1 MRSSTKV
8 VWLGYA
14 SIALAFIWGI
24 GIVPA
29 IMARRMSAETMPSA
43 IAAREISD
51 LRGGRLLATI
61 GLGLNIVVIAML
73 IWIQISTRVL

>member
-14 SIALAFIWGI
+14 SIAMAFIWGV

-29 IMARRMSAETMPSA
+29 IVARRMATEALPLATQP
-43 IAAREISD
+43 RELSD

-61 GLGLNIVVIAML
+61 GLGLNILVIAML

>member
-14 SIALAFIWGI
+14 SIALAFVWGV

-29 IMARRMSAETMPSA
+29 IMARR
-43 IAAREISD
+43 IARSSVGTTPREVSD

-61 GLGLNIVVIAML
+61 GLGLNILVIAMV

>member
-1 MRSSTKV
+1 MSSSTKV

-14 SIALAFIWGI
+14 SIALAFIWGV

-29 IMARRMSAETMPSA
+29 VMARH
-43 IAAREISD
+43 IARSSVGTTPREVSD

-61 GLGLNIVVIAML
+61 GLGLNILVIAMV

>member
-1 MRSSTKV
+1 MRCSTKV

-14 SIALAFIWGI
+14 SIAFAFIWGV

-29 IMARRMSAETMPSA
+29 IVARRMATEALPLTTQP
-43 IAAREISD
+43 RELSD

-61 GLGLNIVVIAML
+61 GLGLNILVIAML

>member
-1 MRSSTKV
+1 MRTSSKV

-14 SIALAFIWGI
+14 SIALAFIWGV

-29 IMARRMSAETMPSA
+29 VMARRMALRGLPLATQP
-43 IAAREISD
+43 REVSD

-61 GLGLNIVVIAML
+61 GLGLNILVLAML
-73 IWIQISTRVL
+73 VWIVISTRVL

>member
-14 SIALAFIWGI
+14 SIAFAFIWGV

-29 IMARRMSAETMPSA
+29 IVARRMAAANLPSA
-43 IAAREISD
+43 TQSRELSD

-61 GLGLNIVVIAML
+61 GLGLNILVIVML
-73 IWIQISTRVL
+73 IWIQISTRIL